1 MDISIFPSVYEST
14 RSDLSGVSNDL
25 LSGLKI
31 DYNEESY
38 MIGELALQEGL
49 SPHRLINTAPG
60 ELDFD
65 VLFRAALLLAQE
77 KAGSDFS
84 MTMGFP
90 FEMYQKHSDAAKQR
104 LTKSFDV
111 LYDSSTFATN
121 GATGKQAATIQL
133 RNVDVIPE
141 IAGSIISLR
150 YGEQKEE
157 DDFFVVSLG
166 YGSMEGVVS
175 TDNGIIRRT
184 ATSTHGIR
192 YAVNMMKE
200 ELQKDYYLGF
210 KTEHQLNV
218 AFKNGKINIDKR
230 NIDLTALRRR
240 VLKSYFQNI
249 IRPALAN
256 AFQDSD
262 FANASKI
269 YLVGGGAY
277 FSELTNL
284 ISEEYDGILNVE
296 IPDKPE
302 QMAVKGY
309 CLNTAMQFDGEGTPV
324 GIDMGNANTLIAI
337 MDEVVAE

>member
-1 MDISIFPSVYEST
+1 MNIYSFPSVYEST
-14 RSDLSGVSNDL
+14 TRDLSGVSNDL
-25 LSGLKI
+25 LHGLKI
-31 DYNEESY
+31 DYNDESY
-38 MIGELALQEGL
+38 IVGGLALQEGH

-65 VLFRAALLLAQE
+65 VLFRTALLLAQE
-77 KAGSDFS
+77 KAGNDFS

-90 FEMYQKHSDAAKQR
+90 FEMYQKHSDTAKQR

-111 LYDSSTFATN
+111 LYDSSTFTN
-121 GATGKQAATIQL
+121 GATGKQATTFHL

-150 YGEQKEE
+150 YGDYREE
-157 DDFFVVSLG
+157 DSFFVVSLG
-166 YGSMEGVVS
+166 YGSMECVLS
-175 TDNGIIRRT
+175 TNDGIIYRT

-192 YAVNMMKE
+192 YAVNNIKQ

-210 KTEHQLNV
+210 KTEHQLNE

-230 NIDLTALRRR
+230 NIDLTSLRRR
-240 VLKSYFQNI
+240 LLKSYFQNI
-249 IRPALAN
+249 IHPALEN

-262 FANASKI
+262 FADCSTM

-277 FSELTNL
+277 FSELTNQ
-284 ISEEYDGILNVE
+284 ISDEFDGILNIK
-296 IPDKPE
+296 IPDNPE

-309 CLNTAMQFDGEGTPV
+309 CLNTAMQFDGQGPPV
-324 GIDMGNANTLIAI
+324 GIDMGNANTMIAI
-337 MDEVVAE
+337 EDEEVLG